1 MARRK
6 AVLILDPARAA
17 EQLGYLSERAEILC
31 QVGDQVWASIT
42 DEQADRFA
50 GQGIT
55 VQVHDDADLIH
66 VPAGTFDPV
75 PAPPDPPAGLRAA
88 DDEAYH
94 LVQFI
99 APPDPAWIAAIT
111 GLGGSFAGHVPA
123 DAAAFRLGAD
133 QAAAVAALPYVR
145 WAGVWQPAYALGQSL
160 VANPDWLGVP
170 AVPPAVDPGRL
181 ADGEQGNVQV
191 RLFDDAGSGDV
202 LAAIQGTGVA
212 IVADLG
218 SGFVVRADSAN
229 PSAVLALARV
239 PGVFA
244 VEAFTPPQPG
254 NDRSGVIIGTSQ
266 VRHVG
271 SVDFLVNLDG
281 AGEIVGVI
289 DSGLDTGALPTIHA
303 DLRGRVLLIANLA
316 APGTPVPDTTP
327 HGTHVTGTIAGD
339 GTGSAGRLRGV
350 APAVSVIFHGPLTA
364 DVLPGLEA
372 AHAAGARVHNNS
384 WGAADTVTGNAY
396 LAGTS
401 YRLDRFCFLHPDS
414 LVVFITHNYERDV
427 VPPPGGDGILDANR
441 LPPEA
446 AAKNVLAVGAT
457 ESVRDDDGF
466 AGPYRVFPAY
476 AGRFNHAA
484 FTPVADGAAT
494 GFTMSDN
501 ADQVALFSNRGRV
514 AIPAGTGW
522 VRPDLVAPGTNILS
536 LRSSLTPPG
545 SPPRPWSDPVTADAT
560 LYQLDIGTSM
570 AAPQVSGAAILT
582 RQFYR
587 ARFGQLRRPVLLE
600 AVPVPAAP
608 PQPDFTDR
616 PAVAPHPGGLVFA
629 WIRPALTGQAHDIRA
644 GRLTRDLAWL
654 DPAPVPLQADAG
666 DHPAPAL
673 ASHGDQTLLVHR
685 AKDATVHL
693 SAYARDLTA
702 VPGFGTAGTVTLSP
716 ASRPDDARPPALAVA
731 GNEAAVAWADGG
743 ADQLLFQR
751 FDAGTGAAI
760 DTAAVPLGP
769 MIGASPQPYLISTG
783 TRYAAAWVDGEGAT
797 RRRLYVRLVD
807 GGTPA
812 GSQPATILEQD
823 ADIRDPHL
831 AWDPRSSRFLL
842 VWCDGRAQAGGQ
854 VYLRFLDASGA
865 PQGAEA
871 VCVPVPATASV
882 RRPLAAVHPD
892 GGYVLAWE
900 DNTQGNHYDVYLAF
914 LDDSGQPDGR
924 IPPDPRDPLAR
935 RLLRVSDTPDDTAGY
950 AGLVDSGGVALTWQ
964 STDEINSD
972 RRGAY
977 AVNLTRGGAFQAQA
991 DPATPLVESG
1001 RYVNHVLLEHTD
1013 PILRSVSMTPAGGSY
1028 FLLRGAPGSF
1038 LNELQVVRTDADGR
1052 PDPGYGP
1059 GGARALRTGVGFGQ
1073 VEAYWTGSQL
1083 ICATADDFDDVRV
1096 WLLDANGTAIPGFG
1110 AGGQRTIDA
1119 AGLLGSAISPQLG
1132 HLTTPALRVVIVFG
1146 TGFPAPD
1153 HIRYAV
1159 LDAQGR
1165 FVTAPRDL
1173 AAASGT
1179 ARHGW
1184 FHVVESES
1192 RSIAAWHRQGD
1203 AKPTVF
1209 VNQFDPDGT
1218 ARHAA
1223 DLPLTALPGESVN
1236 AAIAPRPAAVDSLH
1250 REYGVAWQ
1258 YRADG
1263 GQPWEIRFSR
1273 LDRDGQVQVNPPAPA
1288 PPAPVS
1294 DVRVIFPGGPGWAA
1308 ATDAMEPQI
1317 VSSFTHDPWANPPS
1331 PLPPGTALP
1340 LWSPGYGLA
1349 WLGRPAGGGNRSLYF
1364 TVLDENGLR
1373 ALVSQPPPNPPAT
1386 APVTRI
1392 SRAGVD
1398 VAEFRLAWNGRTFRL
1413 TWTEAE
1419 AGTVRHMQAALTRHG
1434 SQAVFDE
1441 PSAALLR
1448 ATLINGATNILS
1460 TDLPNLSQPAPGL
1473 TSGYGWGR
1481 VNLRQSLAP
1490 SPPVTF
1496 AVRDDN
1502 ALGPGRTARYHFYL
1516 PPGTA
1521 LLRATLTWTDPPGP
1535 RLINRLHLRITTPGG
1550 AQVYQGNTWRP
1561 PPDDR
1566 LSLPVPVGTPFQA
1579 VHTTEQIV
1587 IEQPPS
1593 GVFDV
1598 EVIAEIFPAAAFN
1611 QFHAQPYALVFVG
1624 SGPEVRFSVL
1634 PARQI
1639 PVY

>member
-1 MARRK
+1 MARKK
-6 AVLILDPARAA
+6 AVLILNPARAA
-17 EQLGYLSERAEILC
+17 EQLGYLAERAEILR
-31 QVGDQVWASIT
+31 QVGDQVWAAIT
-42 DEQADRFA
+42 DEQVDRFA
-50 GQGIT
+50 GQGIA

-75 PAPPDPPAGLRAA
+75 PDAPDLPAGLRAA
-88 DDEAYH
+88 DGEAYH

-111 GLGGSFAGHVPA
+111 GLGGSFVCHVPA
-123 DAAAFRLGAD
+123 DAGAFRLGAD
-133 QAAAVAALPYVR
+133 LMPAVRALPYVR

-160 VANPDWLGVP
+160 VTRPDWLGVP
-170 AVPPAVDPGRL
+170 AVPPVIDPGL
-181 ADGEQGNVQV
+181 LSDGDQGNVQV
-191 RLFDDAGSGDV
+191 RLFDDVESGDV
-202 LAAIQGTGVA
+202 LAAIQGTGVT

-218 SGFVVRADSAN
+218 YGFVVRAAD
-229 PSAVLALARV
+229 PGAVLGLVRV

-244 VEAFTPPQPG
+244 VEAFAPPQSG
-254 NDRSGVIIGTSQ
+254 NDRSGVILGTNQ
-266 VRHVG
+266 VRNVG

-289 DSGLDTGALPTIHA
+289 DTGLDTGALPAIHA
-303 DLRGRVLLIANLA
+303 DLRDRVLRIANLA

-350 APAVSVIFHGPLTA
+350 APAAWVIFHGPLGP

-384 WGAADTVTGNAY
+384 WGAADAVTGNAY

-401 YRLDRFCFLHPDS
+401 YLLDRFCFLHLDS

-441 LPPEA
+441 LTPEA

-457 ESVRDDDGF
+457 ESVRNNDGF
-466 AGPYRVFPAY
+466 ANTYRVFPAY

-484 FTPVADGAAT
+484 FTPVADGAANA
-494 GFTMSDN
+494 FAMSDN

-536 LRSSLTPPG
+536 LRSSLKPPG
-545 SPPRPWSDPVTADAT
+545 PAPRPWSDPVTADAT
-560 LYQLDIGTSM
+560 LYQLNIGTSM
-570 AAPQVSGAAILT
+570 AAPLVSGAAILT
-582 RQFYR
+582 RQYYR
-587 ARFGQLRRPVLLE
+587 ARFGQLRRPTLLE
-600 AVPVPAAP
+600 AVPSPAAP
-608 PQPDFTDR
+608 PQPEFVDR
-616 PAVAPHPGGLVFA
+616 PAMAPQADRLVFA
-629 WIRPALTGQAHDIRA
+629 WIRPALAGEAHDIRA
-644 GRLTRDLAWL
+644 APLTHDLTWL
-654 DPAPVPLQADAG
+654 DPTPVQLQADVG
-666 DHPAPAL
+666 EHPAPAL
-673 ASHGDQTLLVHR
+673 ASHGDHTLLVHR
-685 AKDATVHL
+685 AKDATIHL

-702 VPGFGTAGTVTLSP
+702 ESGFGSAGTVILSP
-716 ASRPDDARPPALAVA
+716 ASRPDDARPPALAVV
-731 GNEAAVAWADGG
+731 GDEAAVAWADGG
-743 ADQLLFQR
+743 GDRLLFQR
-751 FDAGTGAAI
+751 FDAGTGAAV

-769 MIGASPQPYLISTG
+769 MVHASSQPYLTHNG
-783 TRYAAAWVDGEGAT
+783 VRYAAAWVDGDAAT
-797 RRRLYVRLVD
+797 RRRLDVRLVD
-807 GGTPA
+807 GGTPVGA
-812 GSQPATILEQD
+812 QPGIVLEQD
-823 ADIRDPHL
+823 ADIRDPNL
-831 AWDPRSSRFLL
+831 LWDPRLSRFLL
-842 VWCDGRAQAGGQ
+842 VWCDGRTHAGGDI
-854 VYLRFLDASGA
+854 YLRFLDVNGT
-865 PQGAEA
+865 PLGIEA
-871 VCVPVPATASV
+871 VCVPAPATATV

-900 DNTQGNHYDVYLAF
+900 DNTQGSHYDVYLTF

-924 IPPDPRDPLAR
+924 IPADPRDPLAR
-935 RLLRVSDTPDDTAGY
+935 RLVRVSDTPDDTAGY
-950 AGLVDSGGVALTWQ
+950 AGLTDPSGVALTWQ
-964 STDEINSD
+964 SPDEINSD

-977 AVNLTRGGAFQAQA
+977 AVNLTRRGAFRAQA
-991 DPATPLVESG
+991 DPGTPLVESG
-1001 RYVNHVLLEHTD
+1001 RYVNHVLLEHTH
-1013 PILRSVSMTPAGGSY
+1013 PILRSVSMVPAGGTY

-1038 LNELQVVRTDADGR
+1038 LNELQVIRTDADGK

-1059 GGARALRTGVGFGQ
+1059 DGARALATGVAFGQ
-1073 VEAYWTGSQL
+1073 VEAYWTGSQVV
-1083 ICATADDFDDVRV
+1083 CATADDFDDVRV
-1096 WLLDANGTAIPGFG
+1096 WLLDADGTPNPGFG
-1110 AGGQRTIDA
+1110 VGGQRTIDA
-1119 AGLLGSAISPQLG
+1119 GGLLRSAVSPQLG
-1132 HLTTPALRVVIVFG
+1132 HLTTPTLRVVIVFG

-1173 AAASGT
+1173 VAAGGT

-1184 FHVVESES
+1184 FHIVESES
-1192 RSIAAWHRQGD
+1192 RSIAAWHRQAGVN
-1203 AKPTVF
+1203 ATVF
-1209 VNQFDPDGT
+1209 VNQFGLDGT

-1223 DLPLTALPGESVN
+1223 DIQLTALPGESVN
-1236 AAIAPRPAAVDSLH
+1236 PALAPRPTAVDSLH
-1250 REYGVAWQ
+1250 REYAVTWQ
-1258 YRADG
+1258 YRAAS

-1273 LDRDGQVQVNPPAPA
+1273 LDRDGQVRASPPVPA

-1294 DVRVIFPGGPGWAA
+1294 DVQVIVPGGPGWPA
-1308 ATDAMEPQI
+1308 ATDAIEPQI

-1331 PLPPGTALP
+1331 PLPPGTKLP
-1340 LWSPGYGLA
+1340 SWSPGYGLA

-1373 ALVSQPPPNPPAT
+1373 ALVSQPPPNPPT
-1386 APVTRI
+1386 PAPVTQI
-1392 SRAGVD
+1392 SRASVD

-1413 TWTEAE
+1413 TWTEVE
-1419 AGTVRHMQAALTRHG
+1419 AGTVRHMQTALTRHG
-1434 SQAVFDE
+1434 SQVVFDE

-1448 ATLINGATNILS
+1448 ATLVNGATNIMR
-1460 TDLPNLSQPAPGL
+1460 TELPNLNQPPPGL

-1502 ALGPGRTARYHFYL
+1502 ALGPGRSARYHFYL

-1521 LLRATLTWTDPPGP
+1521 LLRATLAWTDPPGP

-1550 AQVYQGNTWRP
+1550 AEVYQGNTWRA
-1561 PPDDR
+1561 PPDER
-1566 LSLPVPVGTPFQA
+1566 LSRSVPVGTSFQA

-1587 IEQPPS
+1587 IEHPPS

-1598 EVIAEIFPAAAFN
+1598 EVIAEIFPATAFN

-1624 SGPEVRFSVL
+1624 SGQEVRFGGL
-1634 PARQI
+1634 PAKQI